1 MSEGEARRVPRGA
14 NGRFLPGNPGRAFGS
29 RNRIS
34 KRIARSILLN
44 FEADQAAT
52 LAKLKRWYVPQYV
65 ALLTRLLPR
74 VNEGPGGAELDE
86 PGDLEDLGE
95 AERARVVGE
104 ARAILDRIEAGEA
117 TLAELE
123 AALLGEGSS
132 ESLGEGLGES
142 LGEDPGEGGAP

>member
-1 MSEGEARRVPRGA
+1 VPRDA

-44 FEADQAAT
+44 FEADQEAT

-65 ALLTRLLPR
+65 ALLARLLPR
-74 VNEGPGGAELDE
+74 VSEGAESAELDA
-86 PGDLEDLGE
+86 PDDVDT
-95 AERARVVGE
+95 ARVVGR

-123 AALLGEGSS
+123 AALLGEG
-132 ESLGEGLGES
+132 E
-142 LGEDPGEGGAP
+142 AP

>member
-1 MSEGEARRVPRGA
+1 MSEDHSKAVPRDE

-44 FEADQAAT
+44 FEADQEAT

-65 ALLTRLLPR
+65 ALLARLLPR
-74 VNEGPGGAELDE
+74 VSEGEGGPELDA
-86 PGDLEDLGE
+86 PGDADT
-95 AERARVVGE
+95 ARVVSQ
-104 ARAILDRIEAGEA
+104 ARAVLDRIEAGEA

-123 AALLGEGSS
+123 AALLGEGR
-132 ESLGEGLGES
+132 
-142 LGEDPGEGGAP
+142 AP

>member
-1 MSEGEARRVPRGA
+1 MSEADSKAVPRDE

-44 FEADQAAT
+44 FEADQEAT

-65 ALLTRLLPR
+65 ALLARLLPR
-74 VNEGPGGAELDE
+74 VSEDAGSPELDA
-86 PGDLEDLGE
+86 PED
-95 AERARVVGE
+95 AADTARMVSQ
-104 ARAILDRIEAGEA
+104 ARAVLDRIEAGEA

-123 AALLGEGSS
+123 AALLGEGR
-132 ESLGEGLGES
+132 E
-142 LGEDPGEGGAP
+142 P

>member
-1 MSEGEARRVPRGA
+1 MTGDATRPVPRDA

-44 FEADQAAT
+44 FEADQEAM

-65 ALLTRLLPR
+65 ALLARLLPR
-74 VNEGPGGAELDE
+74 VSEGAESPELDTA
-86 PGDLEDLGE
+86 EDGVE
-95 AERARVVGE
+95 TAQMVGRAR
-104 ARAILDRIEAGEA
+104 ALLDRIEAGEA

-123 AALLGEGSS
+123 AALLGEGR
-132 ESLGEGLGES
+132 
-142 LGEDPGEGGAP
+142 DEGGAP

>member
-1 MSEGEARRVPRGA
+1 MSEDDSKAVPRDE

-44 FEADQAAT
+44 FEADQEAT

-65 ALLTRLLPR
+65 ALLARLLPR
-74 VNEGPGGAELDE
+74 VSEGEASPELDA
-86 PGDLEDLGE
+86 PGDADT
-95 AERARVVGE
+95 ARVVSQ
-104 ARAILDRIEAGEA
+104 ARAVLDRIEAGEA

-123 AALLGEGSS
+123 AALLGEGR
-132 ESLGEGLGES
+132 
-142 LGEDPGEGGAP
+142 AP